1 MDVLETW
8 DVAQTLQ
15 RSLLAGAPPRD
26 PRFEVATLYQPA
38 VEHLQVGGDWHDA
51 FTLSSGKVGIV
62 VGDVVGRGVAAA
74 SAMGQLRSA
83 VRALAGAGLEPAAV
97 LRHLDTFVEQV
108 EAARY
113 ATLAYAEVDPGTGAV
128 TFASAGHLP
137 PVLLGPGHAP
147 ELFMGGRSP
156 PLGITAPGS
165 ARGEG
170 GFALQPGAGFLLYTD
185 GLIERRQESIDAG
198 LDRLLAAVRANPGA
212 SPAELVETLP
222 LALLERDASDDDVC
236 LLSFRRSGV

>member
-128 TFASAGHLP
+128 DLRLRWASAA
-137 PVLLGPGHAP
+137 GPARARARARAVH
-147 ELFMGGRSP
+147 GR
-156 PLGITAPGS
+156 PLTA
-165 ARGEG
+165 ARHHRSR
-170 GFALQPGAGFLLYTD
+170 Q
-185 GLIERRQESIDAG
+185 RR
-198 LDRLLAAVRANPGA
+198 AARQA
-212 SPAELVETLP
+212 SRCSRVPASCSTP
-222 LALLERDASDDDVC
+222 TA
-236 LLSFRRSGV
+236 